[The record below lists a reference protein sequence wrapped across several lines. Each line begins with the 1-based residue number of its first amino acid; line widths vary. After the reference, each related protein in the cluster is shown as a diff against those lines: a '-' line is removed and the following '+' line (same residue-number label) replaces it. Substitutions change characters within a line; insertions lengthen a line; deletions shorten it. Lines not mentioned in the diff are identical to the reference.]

1 MRKLT
6 LHSFFFAL
14 FALVA
19 FGCAQPVQSPL
30 PVGNLKLGVAFFT
43 YPADNSELI
52 AGYIAG
58 TDEVV
63 NPAVLGQLDLLF
75 AESLQNNSK
84 HIFTN
89 SSVAFNCSQS
99 IAKAST
105 APRAALH
112 RWGEVGRCMNVDL
125 LLVPQVY
132 EWKPRHGGSAGVVT
146 PARIALGFFLIDAR
160 NDRLISRFHF
170 DETQQALSDNL
181 LEAGKFFKRGARWIT
196 AEEMAVEAM
205 NQAIKE
211 LRL

>member
-1 MRKLT
+1 MRKFIQYSL
-6 LHSFFFAL
+6 FFA
-14 FALVA
+14 FFSMVA
-19 FGCAQPVQSPL
+19 FGCAQPAQSPL

-43 YPADNSELI
+43 YPSDNSELI

-58 TDEVV
+58 NDTTVS
-63 NPAVLGQLDLLF
+63 PTVLSQLDLLF
-75 AESLQNNSK
+75 AQSLQDNSK
-84 HIFTN
+84 HFFTN
-89 SSVAFNCSQS
+89 SSEAYNCSQS
-99 IAKAST
+99 IAKATT
-105 APRAALH
+105 APRAALQ
-112 RWGEVGRCMNVDL
+112 RWGEVGRCMKVDL

-132 EWKPRHGGSAGVVT
+132 EWNPRHGSSVGVVT

-160 NDRLISRFHF
+160 NDRLVSRFHF